1 MEDNLQNQGVYQGA
15 VLSGSD
21 FVASFFQSDVSGNSS
36 SKGATLDNH
45 TAGDV
50 WSSDL
55 RLKTLQIYP
64 LYENEKK
71 RGKIIRKRLK
81 KTIKPIGTK
90 HQICTKQSSE
100 TKSETTVLTVESLY
114 LKDLRIGF
122 SVSNRFSGFLSGW
135 TIPTSNSKLT
145 RPLPYW
151 YHFTFTIY
159 IYILYPLLLMNQSST
174 SLSYFF
180 WGGTKKSA
188 RSFLA
193 APPGSVSGPVETPAA
208 TSASVIFS

>member
-1 MEDNLQNQGVYQGA
+1 MRFHQDNLQNQGVYQGA

-21 FVASFFQSDVSGNSS
+21 FVASFLQSDVSGNSS

-64 LYENEKK
+64 LWKWEK
-71 RGKIIRKRLK
+71 RGKNIRKRLKK

-122 SVSNRFSGFLSGW
+122 SVSNRFSGSFRGERYQLR
-135 TIPTSNSKLT
+135 TRET
-145 RPLPYW
+145 RPL
-151 YHFTFTIY
+151 I
-159 IYILYPLLLMNQSST
+159 
-174 SLSYFF
+174 
-180 WGGTKKSA
+180 
-188 RSFLA
+188 
-193 APPGSVSGPVETPAA
+193 
-208 TSASVIFS
+208 